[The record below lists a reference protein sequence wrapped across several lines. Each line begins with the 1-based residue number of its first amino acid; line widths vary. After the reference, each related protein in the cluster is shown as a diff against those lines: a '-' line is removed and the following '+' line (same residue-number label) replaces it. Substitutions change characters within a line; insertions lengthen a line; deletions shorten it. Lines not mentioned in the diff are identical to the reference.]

1 MARPYRFEFEGAF
14 YHITARGN
22 ERKKIY
28 RNARDYEKFLEI
40 ITGAKGKY
48 GFLLHSYVLMGNHYH
63 LLIETPLPN
72 LTQIMHLIN
81 GWYTTYFN
89 IKHQRS
95 GHFFQGRYKSI
106 ILEAESHLLGLS
118 RYIHLNPV
126 RAGMVNDPLEYRWSS
141 LNDFIKNKKRQLT
154 DTEMLIKMFQTKK
167 EKGTKNYL
175 EFVYQ
180 GKGVNEYNPKDKI
193 LSGVFLGGVKFVKE
207 IMKSAYEGELSYE
220 LSSRR
225 TIENEIRREQILDFV
240 SRCYNRDI
248 EEIKAKEP
256 GTLEARKF
264 AVYLLRKTTGLKL
277 QKIGEMFG
285 ISYKGVYWL
294 YRSFNEQKNKSR
306 KIKKYLKRFEK
317 LSN

>member
-1 MARPYRFEFEGAF
+1 MLKPNGIAFISVSASKHRRKNPRF
-14 YHITARGN
+14 YMYD
-22 ERKKIY
+22 K
-28 RNARDYEKFLEI
+28 
-40 ITGAKGKY
+40 AK
-48 GFLLHSYVLMGNHYH
+48 LVAPRTYV
-63 LLIETPLPN
+63 PL
-72 LTQIMHLIN
+72 N
-81 GWYTTYFN
+81 G
-89 IKHQRS
+89 
-95 GHFFQGRYKSI
+95 
-106 ILEAESHLLGLS
+106 
-118 RYIHLNPV
+118 
-126 RAGMVNDPLEYRWSS
+126 D
-141 LNDFIKNKKRQLT
+141 
-154 DTEMLIKMFQTKK
+154 
-167 EKGTKNYL
+167 EKGL
-175 EFVYQ
+175 PHFI
-180 GKGVNEYNPKDKI
+180 YN
-193 LSGVFLGGVKFVKE
+193 KE